1 MRQSGDK
8 TTAIDK
14 ALLILNRFAPYNQEL
29 GTSEIS
35 QQLGLHKATV
45 SRILITLARHGYLYQ
60 NPQTKKYVL
69 GPAVTDLTRAVN
81 QSLKNNLVQIAQPF
95 IDDLRDSLKET
106 VILEVLSGEHT
117 FMAYIAE
124 GPQLVRLAGNIG
136 DRVPNHAAAGS
147 KAIFAFSP
155 PEIRRRL
162 YNGDLERYTDNT
174 ITDPLKL
181 HQQFKEI
188 RIMGVSFDQ
197 EEIDEGTNAI
207 GAPVF
212 NHEGVPVASVVVAGP
227 PQRINLEGQAD
238 MVSALRETA
247 AMISARLHY
256 KREMDKAACSAG

>member
-1 MRQSGDK
+1 MRQPGDK
-8 TTAIDK
+8 TSAIDK
-14 ALLILNRFAPYNQEL
+14 ALLILAKFAPYNQEL

-35 QQLGLHKATV
+35 LELGFHKATV
-45 SRILITLARHGYLYQ
+45 SRILITLTRHGFLYQ
-60 NPQTKKYVL
+60 NPQTKKYIL
-69 GPAVTDLTRAVN
+69 GPAVSDLTRAVN
-81 QSLKNNLVQIAQPF
+81 QSLKNSLAQIAQPF
-95 IDDLRDSLKET
+95 IDDLRDELKET
-106 VILEVLSGEHT
+106 IILEALSGEHT

-136 DRVPNHAAAGS
+136 DRVPNHAAAGA

-155 PEIRRRL
+155 SEIRRRL
-162 YNGDLERYTDNT
+162 YRDELKRYTANT

-197 EEIDEGTNAI
+197 EEIDEGTSAI
-207 GAPVF
+207 GTPVF

-227 PQRINLEGQAD
+227 PQRIKLEGKAD
-238 MVSALRETA
+238 MVAALRETA

-256 KREMDKAACSAG
+256 KREPSKAVGGTG